1 MYQCN
6 INLIGDFGDSSIGS
20 SAAKKPRE
28 LPPYMAGTGK
38 NIIPII
44 VAIVI
49 ILHIIFSI
57 EFVWL
62 TPQHHKILLKQL
74 RKHAHDWRE
83 IARNLGF
90 TLAEMGNIE
99 GRPLLQAGA
108 PSSWLS
114 TMLEEWLHWKPG
126 DARRSLNHATVR
138 DLKAALKKAKLT
150 DTTQVLSASIKMDSE

>member
-6 INLIGDFGDSSIGS
+6 ITLIGDFGDSSIGS
-20 SAAKKPRE
+20 SAKKPRE

-38 NIIPII
+38 NIISII
-44 VAIVI
+44 VAIII
-49 ILHIIFSI
+49 ILTIFSI
-57 EFVWL
+57 EFVRL
-62 TPQHHKILLKQL
+62 TPQHHKILLRQL
-74 RKHAHDWRE
+74 RKHANDWRE
-83 IARNLGF
+83 IATNLGF

-126 DARRSLNHATVR
+126 DGRRSLNHATLG

-150 DTTQVLSASIKMDSE
+150 DTAQALSASIKIDSE